1 MKSVKLEY
9 LDQAKRDLV
18 EGYRFYESQ
27 QSGLGM
33 YFLENLYSDIESLHR
48 FGGIH
53 RKVYGGYCRLLSKRF
68 PYAVFYK
75 IADGTAYIYAV
86 VDCRRN
92 PAWIRGKFR

>member
-9 LDQAKRDLV
+9 LDQAKRDLI

-27 QSGLGM
+27 QAGLGM
-33 YFLENLYSDIESLHR
+33 HFLENLYSDIESLHR

-53 RKVYGGYCRLLSKRF
+53 RKIYGDYYRLLSKRF
-68 PYAVFYK
+68 PYAMFYK
-75 IADGTAYIYAV
+75 IADGTAYIYAI

-92 PAWIRGKFR
+92 PAWIRDRLM